1 MTYRIEK
8 EDNKFYA
15 YEIDEYKNILALLG
29 VFNTEAEAEAEE
41 IIKENKIKADIYD
54 MNQITNYEG

>member
-29 VFNTEAEAEAEE
+29 VFNTEAEAEG
-41 IIKENKIKADIYD
+41 YF
-54 MNQITNYEG
+54 